1 MTNHSAKNTDRS
13 PQPQEERV
21 PEPGAELI
29 VEIRELAES
38 GDGVAFLNGRKVF
51 VPGTIPGE
59 KARIRISESHQNYI
73 SGTVSGIIESSPW
86 RSRAEITPADS
97 SCLPLRHIAYGRQLE
112 IKKETVES
120 AFRKAG
126 LDLAVPPVTGS
137 GTVSGYRNKTIY
149 YVRQNEDGSPA
160 IGTFG
165 RGSHRIT
172 DIETGI
178 CASDS
183 VTAWQTGLLVKKW
196 MRENS
201 ITGWNE
207 KDGTGLVRA
216 LVIRTAR
223 SNETMVVLVTS
234 KADVPAVK
242 PLAESLMKSGA
253 SSFYININPLPDN
266 TVMRGDLM
274 LVSGKDHITDS
285 LLGLRCRI
293 TPFSF
298 FQVNRGQAERLYS
311 CVRDF
316 LGTEPGTVFDLYCGT
331 GTIAMTVSGNA
342 REVYGIEIV
351 DEAVSDARDNAGIN
365 GITNCEFMS
374 GKSEEIVPEL
384 AAQGIKPDAVIVD
397 PPRKGL
403 AGSLVSMLLEMK
415 PERIVYVSCLP
426 KSLARD
432 MKALSSEYMVG
443 EISCFDMFPDTV
455 HVETVVLLSRDKA

>member
-112 IKKETVES
+112 IKTETVES

-160 IGTFG
+160 VGTFG

-183 VTAWQTGLLVKKW
+183 GTAWRTGLLVKKW
-196 MRENS
+196 MRENG

-207 KDGTGLVRA
+207 MDETGLVKA
-216 LVIRTAR
+216 LVIRV
-223 SNETMVVLVTS
+223 SSSGETMVILVTS

-242 PLAESLMKSGA
+242 VLAESLEKSGI
-253 SSFYININPLPDN
+253 SSFYVNINPLPDN

-274 LVSGKDHITDS
+274 LVSGKDHITDRI
-285 LLGLRCRI
+285 LGLRCRI

-316 LGTEPGTVFDLYCGT
+316 LGTVPGTVFDLYCGT

-342 REVYGIEIV
+342 REVYGIEII
-351 DEAVSDARDNAGIN
+351 DDAVGDARNNAGIN
-365 GITNCEFMS
+365 GITNCEFIS

-384 AAQGIKPDAVIVD
+384 SAKGIKPDAVIVD

-432 MKALSSEYMVG
+432 LKALSAEYRAG
-443 EISCFDMFPDTV
+443 KISCFDMFPDTV
-455 HVETVVLLSRDKA
+455 HVETVVLLSREK

>member
-59 KARIRISESHQNYI
+59 KARIRISESHQNYL

-183 VTAWQTGLLVKKW
+183 GTAWRTGLLVKKW
-196 MRENS
+196 MRENG

-207 KDGTGLVRA
+207 MDETGLVKA
-216 LVIRTAR
+216 LVIRV
-223 SNETMVVLVTS
+223 SSSGETMVILVTS

-242 PLAESLMKSGA
+242 VLAESLEKSGI
-253 SSFYININPLPDN
+253 SSFYVNINPLPDN

-274 LVSGKDHITDS
+274 LVSGKDHITDRI
-285 LLGLRCRI
+285 LGLRCRI

-316 LGTEPGTVFDLYCGT
+316 LGTVPGTVFDLYCGT

-342 REVYGIEIV
+342 REVYGIEII
-351 DEAVSDARDNAGIN
+351 DDAVGDARNNAGIN
-365 GITNCEFMS
+365 GITNCEFIS

-384 AAQGIKPDAVIVD
+384 SAKGIKPDAVIVD

-432 MKALSSEYMVG
+432 LKALSAEYRAG
-443 EISCFDMFPDTV
+443 KISCFDMFPDTV
-455 HVETVVLLSRDKA
+455 HVETVVLMSRK

>member
-112 IKKETVES
+112 IKTETVES

-160 IGTFG
+160 VGTFG

-183 VTAWQTGLLVKKW
+183 GTAWRTGLLVKKW
-196 MRENS
+196 MRENG

-207 KDGTGLVRA
+207 MDETGLVKA
-216 LVIRTAR
+216 LVIRV
-223 SNETMVVLVTS
+223 SSSGETMVILVTS

-242 PLAESLMKSGA
+242 VLAESLEKSGI
-253 SSFYININPLPDN
+253 SSFYVNINPLPDN

-274 LVSGKDHITDS
+274 LVSGKDHITDRI
-285 LLGLRCRI
+285 LGLRCRI

-316 LGTEPGTVFDLYCGT
+316 LGTVPGTVFDLYCGT

-342 REVYGIEIV
+342 REVYGIEII
-351 DEAVSDARDNAGIN
+351 DDAVGDARNNAGIN
-365 GITNCEFMS
+365 GITNCEFIS

-384 AAQGIKPDAVIVD
+384 SAKGIKPDAVIVD

-432 MKALSSEYMVG
+432 LKALSAEYRAG
-443 EISCFDMFPDTV
+443 KISCFDMFPDTV

>member
-183 VTAWQTGLLVKKW
+183 GTAWRTGLLVKKW
-196 MRENS
+196 MRENG

-207 KDGTGLVRA
+207 MDETGLVKA
-216 LVIRTAR
+216 LVIRV
-223 SNETMVVLVTS
+223 SSSGETMVILVTS

-242 PLAESLMKSGA
+242 VLAESLEKSGI
-253 SSFYININPLPDN
+253 SSFYVNINHLPDN

-274 LVSGKDHITDS
+274 LVSGKDHITDRI
-285 LLGLRCRI
+285 LGLRCRI

-316 LGTEPGTVFDLYCGT
+316 LGTVPGTVFDLYCGT

-342 REVYGIEIV
+342 REVYGIEII
-351 DEAVSDARDNAGIN
+351 DDAVGDARNNAGIN
-365 GITNCEFMS
+365 GITNCEFIS

-384 AAQGIKPDAVIVD
+384 SAKSIKPDAVIVD

-432 MKALSSEYMVG
+432 LKALSAEYRAG
-443 EISCFDMFPDTV
+443 KISCFDMFPDTV
-455 HVETVVLLSRDKA
+455 HVETVVLMSRK

>member
-183 VTAWQTGLLVKKW
+183 GTAWRTGLLVKKW
-196 MRENS
+196 MRENG

-207 KDGTGLVRA
+207 MDETGLVKA
-216 LVIRTAR
+216 LVIRV
-223 SNETMVVLVTS
+223 SSSGETMVILVTS

-242 PLAESLMKSGA
+242 VLAESLEKSGI
-253 SSFYININPLPDN
+253 SSFYVNINPLPDN

-274 LVSGKDHITDS
+274 LVSGKDHITDRI
-285 LLGLRCRI
+285 LGLRCRI
-293 TPFSF
+293 TPLSF

-316 LGTEPGTVFDLYCGT
+316 LGTVPGTVFDLYCGT

-342 REVYGIEIV
+342 REVYGIEII
-351 DEAVSDARDNAGIN
+351 DDAVGDARNNAGIN
-365 GITNCEFMS
+365 GITNCEFIS

-384 AAQGIKPDAVIVD
+384 SAKGIKPDAVIVD

-432 MKALSSEYMVG
+432 LKALSAEYRAG
-443 EISCFDMFPDTV
+443 KISCFDMFPDTV
-455 HVETVVLLSRDKA
+455 HVETVVLMSRK

>member
-183 VTAWQTGLLVKKW
+183 GTAWRTGLLVKKW
-196 MRENS
+196 MRENG

-207 KDGTGLVRA
+207 MDETGLVKA
-216 LVIRTAR
+216 LVIRV
-223 SNETMVVLVTS
+223 SSSGETMVILVTS

-242 PLAESLMKSGA
+242 VLAESLEKSGI
-253 SSFYININPLPDN
+253 SSFYVNINPLPDN

-274 LVSGKDHITDS
+274 LVSGKDHITDRI
-285 LLGLRCRI
+285 LGLRCRI

-298 FQVNRGQAERLYS
+298 FQVNRGPAERIY
-311 CVRDF
+311 
-316 LGTEPGTVFDLYCGT
+316 
-331 GTIAMTVSGNA
+331 
-342 REVYGIEIV
+342 
-351 DEAVSDARDNAGIN
+351 
-365 GITNCEFMS
+365 
-374 GKSEEIVPEL
+374 
-384 AAQGIKPDAVIVD
+384 
-397 PPRKGL
+397 
-403 AGSLVSMLLEMK
+403 
-415 PERIVYVSCLP
+415 
-426 KSLARD
+426 
-432 MKALSSEYMVG
+432 
-443 EISCFDMFPDTV
+443 
-455 HVETVVLLSRDKA
+455 

>member
-183 VTAWQTGLLVKKW
+183 GTAWRTGLLVKKW
-196 MRENS
+196 MRENG

-207 KDGTGLVRA
+207 MDETGLVKA
-216 LVIRTAR
+216 LVIRV
-223 SNETMVVLVTS
+223 SSSGETMVILVTS

-242 PLAESLMKSGA
+242 VLAESLEKSGI
-253 SSFYININPLPDN
+253 SSFYVNINPLPDN

-274 LVSGKDHITDS
+274 LVSGKDHITDRI
-285 LLGLRCRI
+285 LGLRCRI

-316 LGTEPGTVFDLYCGT
+316 LGTVPGTVFDLYCGT

-342 REVYGIEIV
+342 REVYGIEII
-351 DEAVSDARDNAGIN
+351 DDAVGDARNNAGIN
-365 GITNCEFMS
+365 GITNCEFIS

-384 AAQGIKPDAVIVD
+384 SAKGIKPDAVIVD

-403 AGSLVSMLLEMK
+403 AGSLVSMLPEMK

-432 MKALSSEYMVG
+432 LKALSAEYRAG
-443 EISCFDMFPDTV
+443 KISCFDMFPDTV
-455 HVETVVLLSRDKA
+455 HVETVVLMSRK

>member
-172 DIETGI
+172 DIETCI

-183 VTAWQTGLLVKKW
+183 GTAWRTGLLVKKW
-196 MRENS
+196 MRENG

-207 KDGTGLVRA
+207 MDETGLVKA
-216 LVIRTAR
+216 LVIRV
-223 SNETMVVLVTS
+223 SSSGETMVILVTS

-242 PLAESLMKSGA
+242 VLAESLEKSGI
-253 SSFYININPLPDN
+253 SSFYVNINPLPDN

-274 LVSGKDHITDS
+274 LVSGKDHITDRI
-285 LLGLRCRI
+285 LGLRCRI

-316 LGTEPGTVFDLYCGT
+316 LGTVPGTVFDLYCGT

-342 REVYGIEIV
+342 REVYGIEII
-351 DEAVSDARDNAGIN
+351 DDAVGDARNNAGIN
-365 GITNCEFMS
+365 GITNCEFIS

-384 AAQGIKPDAVIVD
+384 SAKGIKPDAVIVD

-432 MKALSSEYMVG
+432 LKALSAEYRAG
-443 EISCFDMFPDTV
+443 KISCFDMFPDTV
-455 HVETVVLLSRDKA
+455 HVETVVLMSRK

>member
-183 VTAWQTGLLVKKW
+183 GTAWRTGLLVKKW
-196 MRENS
+196 MRENG

-207 KDGTGLVRA
+207 IDETGLVKA
-216 LVIRTAR
+216 LVIRV
-223 SNETMVVLVTS
+223 SSSGETMVILVTS

-242 PLAESLMKSGA
+242 VLAESLEKSGI
-253 SSFYININPLPDN
+253 SSFYVNINPLPDN

-274 LVSGKDHITDS
+274 LVSGKDHITDRI
-285 LLGLRCRI
+285 LGLRCRI

-316 LGTEPGTVFDLYCGT
+316 LGTVPGTVFDLYCGT

-342 REVYGIEIV
+342 REVYGIEII
-351 DEAVSDARDNAGIN
+351 DDAVGDARNNAGIN
-365 GITNCEFMS
+365 GITNCEFIS

-384 AAQGIKPDAVIVD
+384 SAKGIKPDAVIVD

-403 AGSLVSMLLEMK
+403 AGSLVSMLPEMK

-432 MKALSSEYMVG
+432 LKALSAEYRAG
-443 EISCFDMFPDTV
+443 KISCFDMFPDTV
-455 HVETVVLLSRDKA
+455 HVETVVLMSRK

>member
-1 MTNHSAKNTDRS
+1 M
-13 PQPQEERV
+13 
-21 PEPGAELI
+21 
-29 VEIRELAES
+29 
-38 GDGVAFLNGRKVF
+38 
-51 VPGTIPGE
+51 
-59 KARIRISESHQNYI
+59 
-73 SGTVSGIIESSPW
+73 
-86 RSRAEITPADS
+86 
-97 SCLPLRHIAYGRQLE
+97 
-112 IKKETVES
+112 ES

-178 CASDS
+178 CESDS
-183 VTAWQTGLLVKKW
+183 GTAWRTGLLVKKW
-196 MRENS
+196 MRENG

-207 KDGTGLVRA
+207 MDETGLVKA
-216 LVIRTAR
+216 LVIRV
-223 SNETMVVLVTS
+223 SSSGETMVILVTS

-242 PLAESLMKSGA
+242 VLAESLEKSGI
-253 SSFYININPLPDN
+253 SSFYVNINPLPDN

-274 LVSGKDHITDS
+274 LVSGKDHITDRI
-285 LLGLRCRI
+285 LGLRCRI

-316 LGTEPGTVFDLYCGT
+316 LGTVPGTVFDLYCGT

-342 REVYGIEIV
+342 REVYGIEII
-351 DEAVSDARDNAGIN
+351 DDAVGDARNNAGIN
-365 GITNCEFMS
+365 GITNCEFIS

-384 AAQGIKPDAVIVD
+384 SAKGIKPDAVIVD

-432 MKALSSEYMVG
+432 LKALSAEYRAG
-443 EISCFDMFPDTV
+443 KISCFDMFPDTV
-455 HVETVVLLSRDKA
+455 HVETVVLLSRAK

>member
-183 VTAWQTGLLVKKW
+183 GTAWRTGLLVKKW
-196 MRENS
+196 MRENG

-207 KDGTGLVRA
+207 MDETGLVKA
-216 LVIRTAR
+216 LVIRV
-223 SNETMVVLVTS
+223 SSSGETMVILVTS

-242 PLAESLMKSGA
+242 VLAESLEKSGI
-253 SSFYININPLPDN
+253 SSFYVNINPLPDN

-274 LVSGKDHITDS
+274 LVSGKDHITDRI
-285 LLGLRCRI
+285 LGLRCRI

-298 FQVNRGQAERLYS
+298 FQVNRGQAEKLYS

-316 LGTEPGTVFDLYCGT
+316 LGTVPGTVFDLYCGT

-342 REVYGIEIV
+342 REVYGIEII
-351 DEAVSDARDNAGIN
+351 DDAVGDARNNAGIN
-365 GITNCEFMS
+365 GITNCEFIS

-384 AAQGIKPDAVIVD
+384 SAKGIKPDAVIVD

-432 MKALSSEYMVG
+432 LKALSAEYRAG
-443 EISCFDMFPDTV
+443 KISCFDMFPDTV
-455 HVETVVLLSRDKA
+455 HVETVVLMSRK

>member
-183 VTAWQTGLLVKKW
+183 GTAWRTGLLVKKW
-196 MRENS
+196 MRENG

-207 KDGTGLVRA
+207 MDETGLVKA
-216 LVIRTAR
+216 LVIRV
-223 SNETMVVLVTS
+223 SSSGETMVILVTS

-242 PLAESLMKSGA
+242 VLAESLEKSGI
-253 SSFYININPLPDN
+253 SSFYVNINPLPDN

-274 LVSGKDHITDS
+274 LVSGKDHITDRI
-285 LLGLRCRI
+285 LGLRCRI

-298 FQVNRGQAERLYS
+298 FQVNRVQAERLYS

-316 LGTEPGTVFDLYCGT
+316 LGTVPGTVFDLYCGT

-342 REVYGIEIV
+342 REVYGIEII
-351 DEAVSDARDNAGIN
+351 DDAVGDARNNAGIN
-365 GITNCEFMS
+365 GITNCEFIS
-374 GKSEEIVPEL
+374 GKSEEIVQEL
-384 AAQGIKPDAVIVD
+384 SAKGIKPDAVIVD

-432 MKALSSEYMVG
+432 LKALSAEYRAG
-443 EISCFDMFPDTV
+443 KISCFDMFPDTV
-455 HVETVVLLSRDKA
+455 HVETVVLLSREK

>member
-183 VTAWQTGLLVKKW
+183 GTAWRTGLLVKKW
-196 MRENS
+196 MRENG

-207 KDGTGLVRA
+207 MDETGLVKA
-216 LVIRTAR
+216 LVIRV
-223 SNETMVVLVTS
+223 SSSGETMVILVTS

-242 PLAESLMKSGA
+242 VLAESLEKSGI
-253 SSFYININPLPDN
+253 SSFYVNINPLPDN

-274 LVSGKDHITDS
+274 LVSGKDHITDRI
-285 LLGLRCRI
+285 LGLRCRI
-293 TPFSF
+293 TSFSF

-316 LGTEPGTVFDLYCGT
+316 LGTVPGTVFDLYCGT

-342 REVYGIEIV
+342 REVYGIEII
-351 DEAVSDARDNAGIN
+351 DDAVGDARNNAGIN
-365 GITNCEFMS
+365 GITNCEFIS

-384 AAQGIKPDAVIVD
+384 SAKGIKPDAVIVD

-432 MKALSSEYMVG
+432 LKALSAEYRAG
-443 EISCFDMFPDTV
+443 KISCFDMFPDTV
-455 HVETVVLLSRDKA
+455 HVETVVLMSRK

>member
-1 MTNHSAKNTDRS
+1 MANHSAKNTDRS

-21 PEPGAELI
+21 PEPGAELT
-29 VEIRELAES
+29 VEIRELAGS

-59 KARIRISESHQNYI
+59 KIRTRISESHQNYI

-86 RSRAEITPADS
+86 RSRAEITPAD
-97 SCLPLRHIAYGRQLE
+97 
-112 IKKETVES
+112 
-120 AFRKAG
+120 
-126 LDLAVPPVTGS
+126 
-137 GTVSGYRNKTIY
+137 GYRNKTIY
-149 YVRQNEDGSPA
+149 YVRQNDDGSPA

>member
-183 VTAWQTGLLVKKW
+183 GTAWRTGLLVKKW
-196 MRENS
+196 MRENG

-207 KDGTGLVRA
+207 MDETGLVKA
-216 LVIRTAR
+216 LVIRV
-223 SNETMVVLVTS
+223 SSSGETMVILVTS

-242 PLAESLMKSGA
+242 VLAESLEKSGI
-253 SSFYININPLPDN
+253 SSFYVNINPLPDN

-274 LVSGKDHITDS
+274 LVSGKDHITDRI
-285 LLGLRCRI
+285 LGLRCRI

-316 LGTEPGTVFDLYCGT
+316 LGTVPGTVFDLYCGT

-342 REVYGIEIV
+342 REVYGIEII
-351 DEAVSDARDNAGIN
+351 DDAVGDARNNAGIN
-365 GITNCEFMS
+365 GITNCEFIS

-384 AAQGIKPDAVIVD
+384 SAKGIKPDAVIVD

-432 MKALSSEYMVG
+432 LKALSAEYRAG
-443 EISCFDMFPDTV
+443 KISCFDMFPDTV
-455 HVETVVLLSRDKA
+455 HFETVVLMSRK

>member
-165 RGSHRIT
+165 RGAHRIT

-183 VTAWQTGLLVKKW
+183 GTAWRTGLLVKKW
-196 MRENS
+196 MRENG

-207 KDGTGLVRA
+207 MDETGLVKA
-216 LVIRTAR
+216 LVIRV
-223 SNETMVVLVTS
+223 SSSGETMVILVTS

-242 PLAESLMKSGA
+242 VLAESLEKSGI
-253 SSFYININPLPDN
+253 SSFYVNINPLPDN

-274 LVSGKDHITDS
+274 LVSGKDHITDRI
-285 LLGLRCRI
+285 LGLRCRI

-316 LGTEPGTVFDLYCGT
+316 LGTVPGTVFDLYCGT

-342 REVYGIEIV
+342 REVYGIEII
-351 DEAVSDARDNAGIN
+351 DDAVGDARNNAGIN
-365 GITNCEFMS
+365 GITNCEFIS

-384 AAQGIKPDAVIVD
+384 SAKGIKPDAVIVD

-432 MKALSSEYMVG
+432 LKALSAEYRAG
-443 EISCFDMFPDTV
+443 KISCFDMFPDTV
-455 HVETVVLLSRDKA
+455 HVETVVLMSRK

>member
-183 VTAWQTGLLVKKW
+183 GTAWRTGLLVKKW
-196 MRENS
+196 MRENG

-207 KDGTGLVRA
+207 MDETGLVKA
-216 LVIRTAR
+216 LVIRV
-223 SNETMVVLVTS
+223 SSSGETMVILVTS

-242 PLAESLMKSGA
+242 VLAESLEKSGI
-253 SSFYININPLPDN
+253 SSFYVNINPLPDN

-274 LVSGKDHITDS
+274 LVSGKDHITDRI
-285 LLGLRCRI
+285 LGLRCRI

-316 LGTEPGTVFDLYCGT
+316 LGTVPGTVFDLYCGT

-342 REVYGIEIV
+342 REVYGIEII
-351 DEAVSDARDNAGIN
+351 DEAVGDARNNAGIN
-365 GITNCEFMS
+365 GITNCEFIS

-384 AAQGIKPDAVIVD
+384 SAKGIKPDAVIVD

-403 AGSLVSMLLEMK
+403 AGSRVSMLLEMK
-415 PERIVYVSCLP
+415 PERIVYVSGLP

-432 MKALSSEYMVG
+432 LKALSAEYRAG
-443 EISCFDMFPDTV
+443 KISCFDMFPDTV
-455 HVETVVLLSRDKA
+455 HVETVVLMSRK

>member
-183 VTAWQTGLLVKKW
+183 GTAWRTGLLVKKW
-196 MRENS
+196 MRENG

-207 KDGTGLVRA
+207 MDETGLVKA
-216 LVIRTAR
+216 LVIRV
-223 SNETMVVLVTS
+223 SSSGETMVILVTS

-242 PLAESLMKSGA
+242 VLAESLEKSGI
-253 SSFYININPLPDN
+253 SSFYVNINPLPDN

-274 LVSGKDHITDS
+274 LVSGKDHITDRI
-285 LLGLRCRI
+285 LGLRCRI

-316 LGTEPGTVFDLYCGT
+316 LGTVPGTVFDLYCGT

-342 REVYGIEIV
+342 REVYGIEII
-351 DEAVSDARDNAGIN
+351 DDAVGDARNNAGIN
-365 GITNCEFMS
+365 GITNCEFIS

-384 AAQGIKPDAVIVD
+384 SAKGIKPDAVIVD

-432 MKALSSEYMVG
+432 LKALSAEYRAG
-443 EISCFDMFPDTV
+443 KISSFDMFPDTV
-455 HVETVVLLSRDKA
+455 HVETVVLMSRK

>member
-149 YVRQNEDGSPA
+149 YVRQNEDGSPS

-183 VTAWQTGLLVKKW
+183 GTAWRTGLLVKKW
-196 MRENS
+196 MRENG

-207 KDGTGLVRA
+207 MDETGLVKA
-216 LVIRTAR
+216 LVIRV
-223 SNETMVVLVTS
+223 SSSGETMVILVTS

-242 PLAESLMKSGA
+242 VLAESLEKSGI
-253 SSFYININPLPDN
+253 SSFYVNINPLPDN

-274 LVSGKDHITDS
+274 LVSGKDHITDRI
-285 LLGLRCRI
+285 LGLRCRI

-316 LGTEPGTVFDLYCGT
+316 LGTVPGTVFDLYCGT

-342 REVYGIEIV
+342 REVYGIEII
-351 DEAVSDARDNAGIN
+351 DDAVGDARNNAGIN
-365 GITNCEFMS
+365 GITNCEFIS

-384 AAQGIKPDAVIVD
+384 SAKGIKPDAVIVD

-432 MKALSSEYMVG
+432 LKALSAEYRAG
-443 EISCFDMFPDTV
+443 KISCFDMFPDTV
-455 HVETVVLLSRDKA
+455 HVETVVLMSRK

>member
-160 IGTFG
+160 VGTFG
-165 RGSHRIT
+165 TGSHRIT

-183 VTAWQTGLLVKKW
+183 GTAWRTGLLVKKW
-196 MRENS
+196 MRENG

-207 KDGTGLVRA
+207 MDETGLVKA
-216 LVIRTAR
+216 LVIRV
-223 SNETMVVLVTS
+223 SSSGETMVILVTS

-242 PLAESLMKSGA
+242 VLAESLEKSGI
-253 SSFYININPLPDN
+253 SSFYVNINPLPDN

-274 LVSGKDHITDS
+274 LVSGKDHITDRI
-285 LLGLRCRI
+285 LGLRCRI

-316 LGTEPGTVFDLYCGT
+316 LGTVPGTVFDLYCGT

-342 REVYGIEIV
+342 REVYGIEII
-351 DEAVSDARDNAGIN
+351 DDAVGDARNNAGIN
-365 GITNCEFMS
+365 GITNCEFIS

-384 AAQGIKPDAVIVD
+384 SAKGIKPDAVIVD

-432 MKALSSEYMVG
+432 LKALSAEYRAG
-443 EISCFDMFPDTV
+443 KISCFDMFPDTV
-455 HVETVVLLSRDKA
+455 HVETVVLMSRK

>member
-172 DIETGI
+172 DIATGI

-183 VTAWQTGLLVKKW
+183 GTAWRTGLLVKKW
-196 MRENS
+196 MRENG

-207 KDGTGLVRA
+207 MDETGLVKA
-216 LVIRTAR
+216 LVIRV
-223 SNETMVVLVTS
+223 SSSGETMVILVTS

-242 PLAESLMKSGA
+242 VLAESLEKSGI
-253 SSFYININPLPDN
+253 SSFYVNINPLPDN

-274 LVSGKDHITDS
+274 LVSGKDHITDRI
-285 LLGLRCRI
+285 LGLRCRI

-316 LGTEPGTVFDLYCGT
+316 LGTVPGTVFDLYCGT

-342 REVYGIEIV
+342 REVYGIEII
-351 DEAVSDARDNAGIN
+351 DDAVGDARNNAGIN
-365 GITNCEFMS
+365 GITNCEFIS

-384 AAQGIKPDAVIVD
+384 SAKGIKPDAVIVD

-432 MKALSSEYMVG
+432 LKALSAEYRAG
-443 EISCFDMFPDTV
+443 KISCFDMFPDTV
-455 HVETVVLLSRDKA
+455 HVETVVLMSRK

>member
-21 PEPGAELI
+21 PEPGAERI

-183 VTAWQTGLLVKKW
+183 GTAWRTGLLVKKW
-196 MRENS
+196 MRENG

-207 KDGTGLVRA
+207 MDETGLVKA
-216 LVIRTAR
+216 LVIRV
-223 SNETMVVLVTS
+223 SSSGETMVILVTS

-242 PLAESLMKSGA
+242 VLAESLEKSGI
-253 SSFYININPLPDN
+253 SSFYVNINPLPDN

-274 LVSGKDHITDS
+274 LVSGKDHITDRI
-285 LLGLRCRI
+285 LGLRCRI

-316 LGTEPGTVFDLYCGT
+316 LGTVPGTVFDLYCGT

-342 REVYGIEIV
+342 REVYGIEII
-351 DEAVSDARDNAGIN
+351 DDAVGDARNNAGIN
-365 GITNCEFMS
+365 GITNCEFIS

-384 AAQGIKPDAVIVD
+384 SAKGIKPDAVIVD

-432 MKALSSEYMVG
+432 LKALSAEYRAG
-443 EISCFDMFPDTV
+443 KISCFDMFPDTV
-455 HVETVVLLSRDKA
+455 HVETVVLMSRK

>member
-160 IGTFG
+160 VGTFG

-183 VTAWQTGLLVKKW
+183 GTAWRTGLLVKKW
-196 MRENS
+196 MRENG

-207 KDGTGLVRA
+207 MDETGLVKA
-216 LVIRTAR
+216 LVIRV
-223 SNETMVVLVTS
+223 SSSGETMVILVTS

-242 PLAESLMKSGA
+242 VLAESLEKSGI
-253 SSFYININPLPDN
+253 SSFYVNINPLPDN

-274 LVSGKDHITDS
+274 LVSGKDHITDRI
-285 LLGLRCRI
+285 LGLRCRI

-316 LGTEPGTVFDLYCGT
+316 LGTVPGTVFDLYCGT

-342 REVYGIEIV
+342 REVYGIEII
-351 DEAVSDARDNAGIN
+351 DDAVGDARNNAGIN
-365 GITNCEFMS
+365 GITNCEFIS

-384 AAQGIKPDAVIVD
+384 SAKGIKPDAVIVD

-432 MKALSSEYMVG
+432 LKALSAEYRAG
-443 EISCFDMFPDTV
+443 KISCFDMFPDTV
-455 HVETVVLLSRDKA
+455 HVETVVLMSRK